1 MQKKQRKLVVNPDAV
16 QINIMFKRLTGEF
29 LGTFGLVFC
38 GTGAIVINQET
49 GGVITHLGIAMTFGL
64 IVMAMILSF
73 GHISGAHINPA
84 VTIALSVSNRFQWK
98 HVVPYIIAQAGGALA
113 ASLILRGLFP
123 GNELLGATIP
133 RGAASQSFILE
144 FILTFLL
151 MLVILT
157 STQKKDHSL
166 LGPAVAIGGTVGL
179 EALFAGP
186 ICGAS
191 MNPARS
197 LSPAVVGSHYHSL
210 WIYITGPILGA
221 LLGSFVFAIINKE
234 YILKKETV
242 INVK

>member
-1 MQKKQRKLVVNPDAV
+1 MLVVNRVVA
-16 QINIMFKRLTGEF
+16 QIKDMLKRLLGEF

-38 GTGAIVINQET
+38 GTGAIVINQESN
-49 GGVITHLGIAMTFGL
+49 GAVTHLGIAIVFGL

-84 VTIALSVSNRFQWK
+84 VSIALCVSKRFRWR
-98 HVVPYIIAQAGGALA
+98 HLAPYIFAQLAGALL
-113 ASLILRGLFP
+113 ASYILHWLFP
-123 GNELLGATIP
+123 VNELLGATIP
-133 RGAASQSFILE
+133 RGSDLQSYVLE

-157 STQKKDHSL
+157 STQKKNHSL
-166 LGPAVAIGGTVGL
+166 LGPALAIGATVGL

-197 LSPAVVGSHYHSL
+197 LSPAIIGGHYQSL
-210 WIYITGPILGA
+210 WVYILGPVMGA
-221 LLGSFVFAIINKE
+221 LVGTFVFALLNKDFTVR
-234 YILKKETV
+234 KKSAA
-242 INVK
+242 